1 MFEVNLRHSPVTPLK
16 NAISKDQK
24 VDFACDYIFR
34 VDRETLE
41 NWVKVVYFNE
51 DDPVGTMSQIISN
64 VQSQIP
70 DDYLLMQGAR
80 ARAALGEG
88 IKAIEE
94 MIKMLLVEFQE

>member
-1 MFEVNLRHSPVTPLK
+1 MFEVNLRHSPVTPIK
-16 NAISKDQK
+16 NVISKDQK

-41 NWVKVVYFNE
+41 TWVKVVYFNE
-51 DDPVGTMSQIISN
+51 DDPESVMDQTINS

-88 IKAIEE
+88 IKAVEE
-94 MIKMLLVEFQE
+94 MIKILLVEFQE